1 MKLRAFG
8 LEPTRASVDALDA
21 EALEALSEVE
31 HRRWM
36 TTVLLTGY
44 RAAPKCERSDRGRFK
59 ELKNKEFIHLD
70 IAPYDELAHE
80 ADKDR
85 LIVQNIPYIMN
96 GEEIVRI

>member
-1 MKLRAFG
+1 M
-8 LEPTRASVDALDA
+8 DALDA
-21 EALEALSEVE
+21 EILEALSEVE

-36 TTVLLTGY
+36 ASVLLMGY
-44 RAAPKCERSDRGRFK
+44 SAAPKAARADRSRFK

-85 LIVQNIPYIMN
+85 LIVENIPYIMQD
-96 GEEIVRI
+96 